1 MRAHDLGALLLLYG
15 DTPKHSGLKA
25 ESICGGE
32 RTGTEGATPRKSAR
46 VGLLPPSVKEGKNNL
61 KRMKK

>member
-1 MRAHDLGALLLLYG
+1 MRAHDLGALLLAYG

-32 RTGTEGATPRKSAR
+32 RTGKEGATPRKSAR
-46 VGLLPPSVKEGKNNL
+46 VLPPSVKEGRNNL